1 MVLTK
6 NPDILAELGK
16 LKTTQFLVG
25 FAAETQELLVHATE
39 KLRKKNLDMLV
50 ANDVTL
56 SGAGFESDTNI
67 IKILTKDGAVEELPQ
82 MSKRELA
89 AVLLDRVQQ
98 KRKTKDCC

>member
-1 MVLTK
+1 M
-6 NPDILAELGK
+6 DFI
-16 LKTTQFLVG
+16 VG
-25 FAAETQELLVHATE
+25 FAAETQELLAHATE

-82 MSKRELA
+82 MSKSDLGQ
-89 AVLLDRVQQ
+89 VILDRILSQ
-98 KRKTKDCC
+98 KPTLSKKEL